1 MTCVLRVPVEHIQDW
16 PDTPQQLFHQIQAAL
31 GETPRMQFSDWKDY
45 AEFWVSEK
53 NAVLAKAARDGV
65 CLTVSVARNRQEY
78 RYALY
83 TLDTPLVPR
92 HLVAYKP
99 DARVLLL

>member
-1 MTCVLRVPVEHIQDW
+1 MTCVLRVPVEHVQDW
-16 PDTPQQLFHQIQAAL
+16 PDTPQQLIAAIRNQL
-31 GETPRMQFSDWKDY
+31 GEFPLMQFSDWKDY

-65 CLTVSVARNRQEY
+65 CLTVYIARGNKGHVYLLEGYDYAVAFSQN
-78 RYALY
+78 
-83 TLDTPLVPR
+83 P
-92 HLVAYKP
+92 KP